1 LRKKDDYNIK
11 KIILFIKKIYYFKIK
26 QEKLKLKKEQGEKN
40 YAGKLR

>member
-26 QEKLKLKKEQGEKN
+26 QEKLNKKGTGGRK